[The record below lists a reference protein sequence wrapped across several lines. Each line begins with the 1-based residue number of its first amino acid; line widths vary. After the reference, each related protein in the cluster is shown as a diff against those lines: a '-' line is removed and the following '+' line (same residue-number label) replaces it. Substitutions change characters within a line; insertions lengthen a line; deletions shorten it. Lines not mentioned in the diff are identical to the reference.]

1 MIIPAVFVFSGGD
14 PKMLQSGPSLMFVI
28 LPKVFDTM
36 HFGNAVGAAFF
47 LLVIFAALTSSISL
61 METIVSIFQDKFHWR
76 RRNTCIF
83 VAVLALVMGIPSSL
97 GFGTLSFITW
107 AGMTILDIMDFV
119 SNSVM
124 MPIVA
129 FFTCV
134 FVGFF
139 VKPKTI
145 ADEVKVTDGRFV
157 GEKLFTVMIKWITPV
172 FLVLILLSSV
182 ANAMGWFKL

>member
-1 MIIPAVFVFSGGD
+1 MAKD
-14 PKMLQSGPSLMFVI
+14 
-28 LPKVFDTM
+28 
-36 HFGNAVGAAFF
+36 
-47 LLVIFAALTSSISL
+47 
-61 METIVSIFQDKFHWR
+61 
-76 RRNTCIF
+76 
-83 VAVLALVMGIPSSL
+83 
-97 GFGTLSFITW
+97 LSFSTF
-107 AGMTILDIMDFV
+107 LDEYDTDFFDYL

>member
-1 MIIPAVFVFSGGD
+1 
-14 PKMLQSGPSLMFVI
+14 
-28 LPKVFDTM
+28 
-36 HFGNAVGAAFF
+36 
-47 LLVIFAALTSSISL
+47 
-61 METIVSIFQDKFHWR
+61 
-76 RRNTCIF
+76 
-83 VAVLALVMGIPSSL
+83 MGIPSSL

>member
-1 MIIPAVFVFSGGD
+1 
-14 PKMLQSGPSLMFVI
+14 MLWEFRLPSDLEHCP
-28 LPKVFDTM
+28 LSP
-36 HFGNAVGAAFF
+36 GR
-47 LLVIFAALTSSISL
+47 AL
-61 METIVSIFQDKFHWR
+61 
-76 RRNTCIF
+76 
-83 VAVLALVMGIPSSL
+83 
-97 GFGTLSFITW
+97 
-107 AGMTILDIMDFV
+107 TILDIMDFV

-124 MPIVA
+124 MPIVGL
-129 FFTCV
+129 FLPVV

-182 ANAMGWFKL
+182 ANAWAGSSCRRPGNGLRQKKVLFKAFSG

>member
-1 MIIPAVFVFSGGD
+1 
-14 PKMLQSGPSLMFVI
+14 MLWEFR
-28 LPKVFDTM
+28 LPLD
-36 HFGNAVGAAFF
+36 
-47 LLVIFAALTSSISL
+47 L
-61 METIVSIFQDKFHWR
+61 E
-76 RRNTCIF
+76 
-83 VAVLALVMGIPSSL
+83 
-97 GFGTLSFITW
+97 TLSFITW

-172 FLVLILLSSV
+172 ISGTDPAQFRGKCHGLVQAVGGRETASGKKSAFQSIFRLTARKTCAKFNTCMKKKVEYPLSP
-182 ANAMGWFKL
+182 